1 MEILAGETSCYSLLA
16 FISIKMEMSWMKT
29 KIGKVRPDLPLY
41 KKFIQMLIL
50 PNLTKLVGAAYSFID
65 YAVIMVNKMP
75 EENGLQIIKEVKN
88 GSFSFQVG
96 NPVLLKSS
104 LPVSR

>member
-41 KKFIQMLIL
+41 KKFTQML
-50 PNLTKLVGAAYSFID
+50 T
-65 YAVIMVNKMP
+65 
-75 EENGLQIIKEVKN
+75 
-88 GSFSFQVG
+88 
-96 NPVLLKSS
+96 
-104 LPVSR
+104 